1 LWAIRNVYSTYTAAE
16 MCQFEF
22 TVQTDSLYFHL
33 PMKMCHIQAYKF
45 TSIVDGTQ
53 AVSDTVF

>member
-1 LWAIRNVYSTYTAAE
+1 